1 MFGIDGML
9 GIGVMLGIFSIGIF
23 MSFIM
28 DAQQS
33 FAWAAAGGSAI
44 IG

>member
-1 MFGIDGML
+1 MGMFGIDGIP
-9 GIGVMLGIFSIGIF
+9 GPGGIF

-33 FAWAAAGGSAI
+33 IDWAAGGSAFI
-44 IG
+44 IE

>member
-1 MFGIDGML
+1 MGMFGIDGIP
-9 GIGVMLGIFSIGIF
+9 GPGGIFMSFIF

-33 FAWAAAGGSAI
+33 IDWAAGGSAFI
-44 IG
+44 IE